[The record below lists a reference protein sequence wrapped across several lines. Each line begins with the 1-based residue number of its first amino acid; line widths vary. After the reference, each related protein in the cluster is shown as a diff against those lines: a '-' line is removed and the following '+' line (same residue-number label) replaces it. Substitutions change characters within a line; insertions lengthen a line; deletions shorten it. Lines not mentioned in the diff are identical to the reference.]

1 MKTGF
6 LKYIPRDEGMDIFNE
21 FLCFGSNWGF
31 MFVSSV
37 KPSSYVHKSMK
48 KSISMNSNETMKF

>member
-1 MKTGF
+1 
-6 LKYIPRDEGMDIFNE
+6 MDIFNE

-37 KPSSYVHKSMK
+37 KPSSYVHKSMFK
-48 KSISMNSNETMKF
+48 RKSISMNSNENGILIDLLRKATVA